1 MAHLTT
7 LIADSGGWG
16 QRIMVGW
23 ALLLIL
29 AVAWVFSLQ
38 VCSGAM
44 TDRTGAKKRVSRS
57 MAAKPGGEIDR
68 DGASATEGGP

>member
-29 AVAWVFSLQ
+29 AVALGLLVTGLLR
-38 VCSGAM
+38 GN
-44 TDRTGAKKRVSRS
+44 DRQ
-57 MAAKPGGEIDR
+57 
-68 DGASATEGGP
+68 DGSQEASEPLDGR